1 MGYYFQD
8 QLESRSWA
16 GLGLNT
22 NLPTTATFFL
32 LAERNLRAQHVMA
45 RKLNNNK
52 SGVAAD
58 KIPVSPQLYLTLP
71 FAAQKLDESWV
82 AWALI

>member
-1 MGYYFQD
+1 
-8 QLESRSWA
+8 
-16 GLGLNT
+16 
-22 NLPTTATFFL
+22 
-32 LAERNLRAQHVMA
+32 MA

-71 FAAQKLDESWV
+71 FAAQKLDESDMGGLGVDLMWCLNPLKLSYAFLLPSLLFEV
-82 AWALI
+82 I

>member
-22 NLPTTATFFL
+22 NLP
-32 LAERNLRAQHVMA
+32 AERNLRAQQVIA
-45 RKLNNNK
+45 EAEQQQV
-52 SGVAAD
+52 SG
-58 KIPVSPQLYLTLP
+58 
-71 FAAQKLDESWV
+71 
-82 AWALI
+82 

>member
-22 NLPTTATFFL
+22 NLP
-32 LAERNLRAQHVMA
+32 AERNLRAQQVIAEAEQQQVSGGHGRLGRRAPLAAAA
-45 RKLNNNK
+45 RQP
-52 SGVAAD
+52 AR
-58 KIPVSPQLYLTLP
+58 LP
-71 FAAQKLDESWV
+71 A
-82 AWALI
+82 

>member
-22 NLPTTATFFL
+22 NLS
-32 LAERNLRAQHVMA
+32 AERNLRAQQVIA
-45 RKLNNNK
+45 EAEQQQV
-52 SGVAAD
+52 SG
-58 KIPVSPQLYLTLP
+58 
-71 FAAQKLDESWV
+71 
-82 AWALI
+82 